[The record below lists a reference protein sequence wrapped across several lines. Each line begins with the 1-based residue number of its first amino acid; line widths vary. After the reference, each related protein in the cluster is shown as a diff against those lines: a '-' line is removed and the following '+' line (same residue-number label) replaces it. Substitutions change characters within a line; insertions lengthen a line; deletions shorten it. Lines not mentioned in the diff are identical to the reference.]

1 MGPIKL
7 TRWQSPGT
15 VFQSSLVSLGTYT
28 AATLLMKVGIFGE
41 IKGLKSE
48 CHPGAEKKSVSQSF
62 SGRNAPRKKRPQ
74 WTCCPWKARARIS
87 GQNSATSASCDSATS
102 AR

>member
-15 VFQSSLVSLGTYT
+15 VSQSSLVSHGTYT

-48 CHPGAEKKSVSQSF
+48 CHPGAEKKNQCPRASL
-62 SGRNAPRKKRPQ
+62 GECTKKEAAPVGLL
-74 WTCCPWKARARIS
+74 S
-87 GQNSATSASCDSATS
+87 LEG
-102 AR
+102 

>member
-48 CHPGAEKKSVSQSF
+48 CHPGAEKKNQCPRASLGGMHQER
-62 SGRNAPRKKRPQ
+62 SGP
-74 WTCCPWKARARIS
+74 S
-87 GQNSATSASCDSATS
+87 GPVVLG
-102 AR
+102 RLELE